1 MIRTQ
6 IQITEKQSEALRKLA
21 AAEGKSLADVIRRGV
36 DLYLRTGRSSR
47 REELVQ
53 RALRAA
59 GRFSSGTPNGSA
71 EHDRHLAE
79 AFRR

>member
-21 AAEGKSLADVIRRGV
+21 AAERKPLADLIRRGV
-36 DLYLRTGRSSR
+36 DLYLHAGGTAR
-47 REELVQ
+47 RKQLVQ

-59 GRFSSGTPNGSA
+59 GRFSSGTPDGSA

>member
-6 IQITEKQSEALRKLA
+6 IQITEKQSETLRRLA
-21 AAEGKSLADVIRRGV
+21 AAEGKPLADLIRRGL
-36 DLYLRTGRSSR
+36 DLYLRAGGSSR
-47 REELVQ
+47 REQLVQ

-59 GRFSSGTPNGSA
+59 GKFSSGAPEGSA